1 MDSASN
7 QQKRC
12 QGSFLILGATRR
24 ADHGG
29 IVLKSSEDVS
39 LMAPVAVGVVLV
51 GFVVSVVSTRVA
63 GKRILPQAREA
74 ERKHDP
80 DKLPEQ

>member
-1 MDSASN
+1 
-7 QQKRC
+7 
-12 QGSFLILGATRR
+12 
-24 ADHGG
+24 
-29 IVLKSSEDVS
+29 
-39 LMAPVAVGVVLV
+39 MAPVAVGVVLV